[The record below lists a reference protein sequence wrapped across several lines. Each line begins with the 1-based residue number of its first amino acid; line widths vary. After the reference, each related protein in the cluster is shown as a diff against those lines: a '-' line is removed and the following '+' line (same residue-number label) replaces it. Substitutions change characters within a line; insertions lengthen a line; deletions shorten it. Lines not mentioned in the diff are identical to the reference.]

1 MPIVFLF
8 LLWPLLEI
16 AGFAWIGGRI
26 GVGPTIVFVV
36 LSFFLGLA
44 MLRREGLATLMRLRA
59 RLEAGETPVPAA
71 LDGAWRLLAGLL
83 LAVPGFFSSFLALP
97 LLLPPVRA
105 LLTSLVARRLKTGQ
119 GGVWTVRF
127 GKVGAPEAGPTVIEG
142 EFREVSG
149 GRPELPPQR

>member
-1 MPIVFLF
+1 MPILLFL

-16 AGFAWIGGRI
+16 AGFAWIGGAI
-26 GVGPTIVFVV
+26 GVGPTLAFVV
-36 LSFFLGLA
+36 LSAVLGMVL
-44 MLRREGLATLMRLRA
+44 LREAGLATLMQLRR

>member
-1 MPIVFLF
+1 MPIVILF

-16 AGFAWIGGRI
+16 AGFAWIGGMI
-26 GVGPTIVFVV
+26 GVAPTIGFVV

-44 MLRREGLATLMRLRA
+44 LLRREGLATLLRLRA

-83 LAVPGFFSSFLALP
+83 LVVPGFFSSFLALF

-105 LLTSLVARRLKTGQ
+105 LLTSLVARRLEAG
-119 GGVWTVRF
+119 GGVWIVRF
-127 GKVGAPEAGPTVIEG
+127 GTAGGREAAPTVIDG
-142 EFREVSG
+142 EFREVPG
-149 GRPELPPQR
+149 GQPELPPQH